1 MVLTIV
7 LTVLFVRLQLL
18 EAEARHTGLQGAIV
32 VVLRSMMGQEKSLR
46 EELGQLAAELDASLS
61 ARGNQPA
68 RRMASDPA
76 EPSQLQPQKPKYGR
90 RKCSTKNILRGA
102 SGSDSGCCWQ
112 GLEVCPPK
120 PDAYSCVSHHAQS
133 LRRTGCRNSRYQG
146 MV

>member
-1 MVLTIV
+1 M
-7 LTVLFVRLQLL
+7 
-18 EAEARHTGLQGAIV
+18 
-32 VVLRSMMGQEKSLR
+32 VLRSMMGQEKSLR

-68 RRMASDPA
+68 RRTASDPA

-133 LRRTGCRNSRYQG
+133 PRRTGCMNSRYQG